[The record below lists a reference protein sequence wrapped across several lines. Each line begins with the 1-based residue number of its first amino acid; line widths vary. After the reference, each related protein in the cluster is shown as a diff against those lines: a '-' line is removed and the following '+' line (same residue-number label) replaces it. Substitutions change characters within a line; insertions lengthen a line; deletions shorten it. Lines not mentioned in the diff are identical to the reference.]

1 MGRILR
7 GLGSRRLPCEC
18 VVGIYETYEGGTVAL
33 VDVRGPDCPDPR
45 HRTNAAIALG
55 APVGPKAG
63 PEARPLQ
70 AVPDGAARHPVS
82 SA

>member
-18 VVGIYETYEGGTVAL
+18 VVGIYETYDGGTVAL
-33 VDVRGPDCPDPR
+33 VDARGPDCRDAR
-45 HRTNAAIALG
+45 HRTNATIALD
-55 APVGPKAG
+55 ATAAA
-63 PEARPLQ
+63 EARAPQ
-70 AVPDGAARHPVS
+70 GGPASAVGHPVS